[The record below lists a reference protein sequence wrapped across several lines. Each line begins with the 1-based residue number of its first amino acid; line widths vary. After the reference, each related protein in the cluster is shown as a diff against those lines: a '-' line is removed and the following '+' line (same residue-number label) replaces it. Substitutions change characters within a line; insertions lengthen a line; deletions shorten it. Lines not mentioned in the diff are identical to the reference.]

1 MMDNEFRA
9 ALQAICGALPGTV
22 AATLMGSDGIPIETV
37 EGADAEL
44 EVSSLIVEYGSL
56 IDQIRRS
63 AQMFEAGG
71 LEELTIASE
80 HITTLIRP
88 LTEEY
93 FLALALG
100 PGVPSGKGRY
110 LMRIH
115 APGLLEAL
123 A

>member
-1 MMDNEFRA
+1 MDNEFRA

-22 AATLMGSDGIPIETV
+22 AATLMGMDGIPVETV
-37 EGADAEL
+37 EGNEVGL
-44 EVSSLIVEYGSL
+44 EVSSLIVEYGHL

-80 HITTLIRP
+80 RVTTLIRP
-88 LTEEY
+88 LTDEY
-93 FLALALG
+93 FLALALE
-100 PGVPSGKGRY
+100 PAVPSGKGRY

-115 APGLLEAL
+115 APSLVEAL